1 MADAYGRTDLAR
13 APGPLGPLTMPDAAL
28 RETFRRMFHA
38 VIDVLNRSG
47 LKYYLLG
54 GVAANALARP
64 RTTEDIDVAAFAD
77 DSEVRALL
85 QAIRATGFVYD
96 DEEVRTQLE
105 MRGFFRAYYSGAH
118 GARLW
123 TDVVVAATPFEQ
135 RVWERRWV
143 GHAAGQEV
151 SVVSPEDFLL
161 LKLLAR
167 RPKDLEDIRN
177 LMARRGA
184 SLDRN
189 YLRTAGADLAALAHR
204 ADLPDHLEMVLRGQL
219 PPPAID

>member
-1 MADAYGRTDLAR
+1 
-13 APGPLGPLTMPDAAL
+13 MPDAAL
-28 RETFRRMFHA
+28 RETFRRMFRA
-38 VIDVLNRSG
+38 IVEVLNRSG

-77 DSEVRALL
+77 DSQVQALL
-85 QAIRATGFVYD
+85 QAVHAAGFEYD
-96 DEEVRTQLE
+96 QEEVRTQLE
-105 MRGFFRAYYSGAH
+105 ASGFFRVYYASAG

-123 TDVVVAATPFEQ
+123 TDIVVAATPFEK

-143 GHAAGQEV
+143 GHAGGQEV
-151 SVVSPEDFLL
+151 HIVSPEDLLL

-177 LMARRGA
+177 LMARRGPK
-184 SLDRN
+184 LDRA
-189 YLRTAGADLAALAHR
+189 YLRSGAADLAALAHR
-204 ADLPDHLEMVLRGQL
+204 AELPGHLEMVLRGEL
-219 PPPAID
+219 PPPAME